1 MPLTYQSPWMPQ
13 EAGNS
18 LGELLA
24 RVPQV
29 RAQQAMMQQQLMLEQ
44 LKAQNEQQYQSGML
58 GYHSQALG
66 LQKQQMEQ
74 NQPEID
80 ARTQYLLGQTGV
92 EGAKQ
97 KELEKVMSL
106 ADMFGKAYRKSA
118 GYPNVN
124 DYQGGPTMQNQTAL
138 NNGDLA
144 QSEATLEA
152 MRPHDNL
159 IGSMLRLQAQ
169 QQQGQLNN
177 DQLNAILTGGHIVPH
192 STPMIHGKPGDVVL
206 NPTTGETTKLP
217 GQPYEPES
225 PLERWAGTKATSFYK
240 AAEQL
245 PPFITQSG
253 TTNRIP
259 NPEWS
264 ALVGSGDKLTNYFR
278 GAPSSM
284 PSGPSQNKAITA
296 TNPKTGQRVQSFD
309 GGKTWQPISQ

>member
-58 GYHSQALG
+58 GYHSQVLG

-118 GYPNVN
+118 GYPSVN

-159 IGSMLRLQAQ
+159 MGSVARMQAM
-169 QQQGQLNN
+169 QQQGPFST
-177 DQLNAILTGGHIVPH
+177 DQLNALITGGHM
-192 STPMIHGKPGDVVL
+192 STPRADMGFSL
-206 NPTTGETTKLP
+206 NPGQTRFSPQGQPVASLPETPNSRRSAFEQFVINMGNNMAKGAAELAPKDQGPAMKNVWGLTNLLNNASSKASGPIQVNSKAEYDKLP
-217 GQPYEPES
+217 
-225 PLERWAGTKATSFYK
+225 
-240 AAEQL
+240 
-245 PPFITQSG
+245 SG
-253 TTNRIP
+253 TQYIDP
-259 NPEWS
+259 Q
-264 ALVGSGDKLTNYFR
+264 GH
-278 GAPSSM
+278 
-284 PSGPSQNKAITA
+284 IA
-296 TNPKTGQRVQSFD
+296 TKR
-309 GGKTWQPISQ
+309 

>member
-152 MRPHDNL
+152 LRPHDNL
-159 IGSMLRLQAQ
+159 MGSVARMQAM
-169 QQQGQLNN
+169 QQQGPFST
-177 DQLNAILTGGHIVPH
+177 DQLNALITGGHM
-192 STPMIHGKPGDVVL
+192 STPRSDMGFSLNPGQTRFSPQGQPVASLPAGDTRQRDAFKQFVL
-206 NPTTGETTKLP
+206 NMQQG
-217 GQPYEPES
+217 S
-225 PLERWAGTKATSFYK
+225 IK
-240 AAEQL
+240 AAELGSAKDQPKAMADIWGLTNLLNNASSKASGPIQVNSKAEYDKL
-245 PPFITQSG
+245 PSG
-253 TTNRIP
+253 TQYIDP
-259 NPEWS
+259 Q
-264 ALVGSGDKLTNYFR
+264 GH
-278 GAPSSM
+278 
-284 PSGPSQNKAITA
+284 IA
-296 TNPKTGQRVQSFD
+296 TKR
-309 GGKTWQPISQ
+309 